1 MVKNINIKNSKKL
14 LKKAKKII
22 PTGGQTFSKGTHSF
36 SENFAPSHALK
47 GKGNKIYDVDGNK
60 YLDFVMGAQ
69 PLILGYADPDVNKA
83 VIKQLKLGSTFSL
96 SNKLE
101 IDVAELLNKL
111 IPSSEQVRFG
121 KNGADANS
129 AAIKIARAYTKKEHI
144 AFCGYHGWHDWFIAT
159 TDKNLGVPKFNEKLA
174 HPFNYNDLESLKK
187 IFKKYK
193 NKIACVIMEP
203 VTVSSPKCMIKN
215 KCNLNC
221 IDYCKRNFLQEVK
234 KLCKKN
240 NCLLIFDEVVTG
252 FRYSLG
258 GAQKLYGVIP
268 DLSCFAKAISNGIPL
283 SAVVGKKKYMKLFSD
298 VFFSFTYGGECM
310 GLAAAKACISK
321 LKSKNVLNII
331 RNNGKI
337 FQVRLNYLIKKY
349 NFENFFS
356 CDGHPSRTVLT
367 IKSNKF
373 LNSPLI
379 TKTFIQ
385 QELLKSKVLWSGYH
399 CITFTFNKKDIQLAL
414 DAYEKAFKK
423 LEIILNRKKNIKKFI
438 KGRLLKQVFT
448 RVSDFQAASLKVTSK

>member
-1 MVKNINIKNSKKL
+1 MVKKLKIKISKKL

-36 SENFAPSHALK
+36 SENYSPSHAYK

-69 PLILGYADPDVNKA
+69 PLILGYSDPDVNRA

-96 SNKLE
+96 ANKLE

-111 IPSSEQVRFG
+111 IPSSQQVRFG

-129 AAIKIARAYTKKEHI
+129 ASVKIARAYTKKEHI

-174 HPFNYNDLESLKK
+174 HPFNFNDIDSLKK
-187 IFKKYK
+187 IFKKYR
-193 NKIACVIMEP
+193 NRIACVIMEP
-203 VTVSSPKCMIKN
+203 QTVSKPKCMLES

-221 IDYCKRNFLQEVK
+221 KKYCKNNFLHQVN

-258 GAQKLYGVIP
+258 GAQKLYGVTP
-268 DLSCFAKAISNGIPL
+268 DLSCFAKAISNGVPL
-283 SAVVGKKKYMKLFSD
+283 SAVVGKKKYMKLFND
-298 VFFSFTYGGECM
+298 VFFSFTYGGECI
-310 GLAAAKACISK
+310 GLAAAKACIK
-321 LKSKNVLNII
+321 KIQNKKVLDVIKF
-331 RNNGKI
+331 NGNI
-337 FQVRLNYLIKKY
+337 FQTKLNYLISSFNLDNY
-349 NFENFFS
+349 FS

-367 IKSNKF
+367 IKSYKF
-373 LNSPLI
+373 LKSALHV
-379 TKTFIQ
+379 KTFIQ
-385 QELLKSKVLWSGYH
+385 QELLKNNILWSGYH
-399 CITFTFNKKDIQLAL
+399 CITYTFNKKDIHLAL
-414 DAYEKAFKK
+414 TAYKK
-423 LEIILNRKKNIKKFI
+423 TFTKIKFIVENKKNIEKYI
-438 KGRLLKQVFT
+438 KGKLLKPVFT
-448 RVSDFQAASLKVTSK
+448 RVSDFQAESLKALSK